1 MKVGVSMVVQGAM
14 LAASKRYLVFARFA
28 LPPQYLVDISSGRR
42 VLQER
47 VRGDAVAVRVDL
59 VHSLWRQMETKRP
72 DGRGPRCFSVA
83 VDD

>member
-1 MKVGVSMVVQGAM
+1 MKIRVSMVGQGAM
-14 LAASKRYLVFARFA
+14 MAASKRYLVFARLA

-47 VRGDAVAVRVDL
+47 VRDAVAVRVDL
-59 VHSLWRQMETKRP
+59 VHGLWRQMETKRP
-72 DGRGPRCFSVA
+72 DGRGPGCFSVA